1 MVDRMKVALE
11 DAQGNLKIA
20 QDRMKRQAD
29 KHRRSE
35 QFQVGDEVVLST
47 RHLRDAVFTRI
58 PAKLRR
64 RWVGPLKVMAVI
76 SPVAYRLDLPQG
88 WQIHPTFHVSH
99 LKRYIRSDT
108 FDRVVEPPPPELVEG
123 EPEYEV
129 EAILRHRGKGAKR
142 QYLILWKGYPLDEAT
157 WEPESHL
164 THAPEIL
171 EEYLR
176 RETSTTQPSTRKRR
190 TATRD

>member
-1 MVDRMKVALE
+1 MVE
-11 DAQGNLKIA
+11 
-20 QDRMKRQAD
+20 
-29 KHRRSE
+29 S
-35 QFQVGDEVVLST
+35 
-47 RHLRDAVFTRI
+47 
-58 PAKLRR
+58 
-64 RWVGPLKVMAVI
+64 
-76 SPVAYRLDLPQG
+76 
-88 WQIHPTFHVSH
+88 
-99 LKRYIRSDT
+99 
-108 FDRVVEPPPPELVEG
+108 PPPELVEG

-129 EAILRHRGKGAKR
+129 QAILRHRGKGAKR

-164 THAPEIL
+164 THAPEVQ